1 MSRQVELACT
11 VCTEGFVVPIGV
23 YHAHAGVVPCP
34 RCGST
39 DLVLV
44 AERETAG
51 FAAPPCGL
59 PDVELT
65 VR

>member
-1 MSRQVELACT
+1 MGRQVELACT

-44 AERETAG
+44 AEREAAG
-51 FAAPPCGL
+51 FATPPYGS
-59 PDVELT
+59 LT
-65 VR
+65 SR